1 MYAQYP
7 VSVAT
12 TRNSLPTATEVPKAY
27 EDGLIIR
34 DSVVVVGYLMH
45 MHQCMVAKKR
55 YDTFC
60 ANGLQLFVAK
70 TKRPSQPTLNSGFL
84 TIFLILSTANKS
96 PLLFQE
102 MKDKALYSISNNA
115 TYKNTL

>member
-27 EDGLIIR
+27 EDGLIR
-34 DSVVVVGYLMH
+34 DSVVVVGYLIH

-70 TKRPSQPTLNSGFL
+70 TKRPSQPIQNSGFL

-96 PLLFQE
+96 PLLLQE
-102 MKDKALYSISNNA
+102 MKDKALYRI
-115 TYKNTL
+115 